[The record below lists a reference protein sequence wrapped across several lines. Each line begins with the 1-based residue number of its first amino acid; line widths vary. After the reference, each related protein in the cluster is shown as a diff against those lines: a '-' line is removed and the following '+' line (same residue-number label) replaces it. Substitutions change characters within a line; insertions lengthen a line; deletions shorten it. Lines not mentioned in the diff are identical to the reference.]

1 MYIIIAIIAFGL
13 LIAVHELGHF
23 TSAKLLG
30 VRVNEFAIGM
40 GPKLLK
46 KQGKETLYTLRAL
59 PFGGFCAMGE
69 DDEPE
74 DERSFPVQKHWKR
87 VVILASGAIAN
98 LIAAFII
105 VVIVVFV
112 TIGVSDYL
120 AGTMITGFF
129 DGFPLEGANG
139 LMAGDTVV
147 AINGEK
153 LYYVD
158 DFALFMGLYGD
169 APVDMK
175 VRRNGELITIN
186 DLPLEK
192 REYITESGST
202 WKYGLYFN
210 SIKNTFGEKLKYSCY
225 LTANY
230 VRIVRISLIQL
241 FSGKVSVREMSGP
254 VGIVDVMNDIGRSSA
269 SIGIAIVNIAS
280 TTALIGAN
288 LAVMNLLPIPA
299 LDGGRILF
307 LLINWVIEK
316 VTRRRVNPKYEG
328 YIHTTAMVL
337 LLGFMVFIL
346 INDVVKIVSG

>member
-69 DDEPE
+69 DDEAE
-74 DERSFPVQKHWKR
+74 DERSFPIQKHWKKI
-87 VVILASGAIAN
+87 VILASGGIAN

-105 VVIVVFV
+105 VTVLSMGMSSFGGTTV
-112 TIGVSDYL
+112 TGL
-120 AGTMITGFF
+120 F
-129 DGFPLEGANG
+129 DGFPLEGENG
-139 LMAGDTVV
+139 LMTGDRIVS
-147 AINGEK
+147 INGER
-153 LYYVD
+153 LYYAD
-158 DFALFMGLYGD
+158 DLFLFMELYGD
-169 APVDMK
+169 APVDIK
-175 VRRNGELITIN
+175 LKRDGKLITLD
-186 DLPLEK
+186 DLQLEK
-192 REYITESGST
+192 REYITESGSE
-202 WKYGLYFN
+202 WKYGLYLN
-210 SIKNTFGEKLKYSCY
+210 KIENTLGEKLKYSCY

-241 FSGKVSVREMSGP
+241 FSGKVSVTEMSGP
-254 VGIVDVMNDIGRSSA
+254 VGIVNVMNDIGRSSVSVGAAIA
-269 SIGIAIVNIAS
+269 SIAN

-307 LLINWVIEK
+307 VIINWAVEK
-316 VTRRRVNPKYEG
+316 LTRRRINPKYEG
-328 YIHTTAMVL
+328 YIHTVTMVL
-337 LLGFMVFIL
+337 LLGFMVFVL
-346 INDVVKIVSG
+346 VNDVVKIVSG

>member
-74 DERSFPVQKHWKR
+74 DERSFPVQKPWKR
-87 VVILASGAIAN
+87 VVILASGAVAN

-105 VVIVVFV
+105 VVILSMSATGF
-112 TIGVSDYL
+112 
-120 AGTMITGFF
+120 AGTTINGFL
-129 DGFPLEGANG
+129 DGFPLEGTNG

-169 APVDMK
+169 TPVDMK
-175 VRRNGELITIN
+175 VRRNGELITIS
-186 DLPLEK
+186 DFPLEK
-192 REYITESGST
+192 REYTTASGSE
-202 WKYGLYFN
+202 WKYGLRFN
-210 SIKNTFGEKLKYSCY
+210 IIEGTFGAKLKYSCY

-254 VGIVDVMNDIGRSSA
+254 VGIVNVMNDIGRDSE
-269 SIGIAIVNIAS
+269 SIGIAIANIAD

-288 LAVMNLLPIPA
+288 LAVMNMLPIPA

-307 LLINWVIEK
+307 VLINWVIEK

-328 YIHTTAMVL
+328 SIHTVTMVL

-346 INDVVKIVSG
+346 INDVVKIING

>member
-74 DERSFPVQKHWKR
+74 DERSFPLQKHWKR

-105 VVIVVFV
+105 VVILTMGASGF
-112 TIGVSDYL
+112 
-120 AGTMITGFF
+120 AGTTINGFL
-129 DGFPLEGANG
+129 DGFPLEGENG
-139 LMAGDTVV
+139 LMVGDTMV
-147 AINGEK
+147 AINGER

-158 DFALFMGLYGD
+158 DFTLFMQLYGD

-186 DLPLEK
+186 DLPLER
-192 REYITESGST
+192 REYVTASGSRML
-202 WKYGLYFN
+202 YGFTPN
-210 SIKNTFGEKLKYSCY
+210 SIESTFGEKLKYSCY

-254 VGIVDVMNDIGRSSA
+254 VGIVNVMNDIGRSSE
-269 SIGIAIVNIAS
+269 SIGIAIANIAN

-307 LLINWVIEK
+307 LFINWVIEK

-346 INDVVKIVSG
+346 INDVVKIVSA